1 MQPNQ
6 RERDLRAV
14 IDGLETELRRVQLWE
29 PEPPSELLLES
40 TQPFCVDTLTLSQ
53 WLQWLLIPRMRLI
66 LAGDGRL
73 PTRSAISPYAAEC
86 FEYLEDG
93 DALLV
98 LIERL
103 DGLIRHQAG
112 AMTQ

>member
-1 MQPNQ
+1 MQSNQ
-6 RERDLRAV
+6 RERELSAV
-14 IDGLETELRRVQLWE
+14 IDGLEMELRRARLWE
-29 PEPPSELLLES
+29 PEPPSEHLLES
-40 TQPFCVDTLTLSQ
+40 PQPFCVDTLALSQ
-53 WLQWLLIPRMRLI
+53 WLQWLLIPRMRRI

-73 PTRSAISPYAAEC
+73 PTHSAIGPYAADC
-86 FEYLEDG
+86 FEHLDG
-93 DALLV
+93 GAALLV

>member
-1 MQPNQ
+1 
-6 RERDLRAV
+6 
-14 IDGLETELRRVQLWE
+14 
-29 PEPPSELLLES
+29 
-40 TQPFCVDTLTLSQ
+40 VDTLTLSQ
-53 WLQWLLIPRMRLI
+53 WLQWLLIPRMRRI

-86 FEYLEDG
+86 FEHLEDG